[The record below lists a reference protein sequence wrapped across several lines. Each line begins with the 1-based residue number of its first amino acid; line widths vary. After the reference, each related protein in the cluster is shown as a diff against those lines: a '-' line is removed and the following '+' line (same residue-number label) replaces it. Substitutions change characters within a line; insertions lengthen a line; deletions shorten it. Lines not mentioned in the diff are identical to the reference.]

1 MDRMKQV
8 GIGIAVAAVWWFV
21 MFSPWTAP
29 YMPFWSC
36 MACAASTLCIT
47 AYLFK
52 ADWRYSFHLT
62 WRQMLLGVAIAAVLW
77 GVFWIGDKLSQLMFD
92 FARPQVDS
100 IYAMKDQASPWRIGI
115 LLLTVIGPAEEL
127 FWRGFIQQRFA
138 ERISPT
144 AAWLATAAIYTLVHL
159 WSFNF
164 MLIMAALVAGS
175 LWGLL
180 YRLRPDWL
188 PALVISHALWDV
200 AAFVVFPI

>member
-1 MDRMKQV
+1 MKQV
-8 GIGIAVAAVWWFV
+8 WIAIVIAAAWWFV

-29 YMPFWSC
+29 LVSFWPC

-47 AYLFK
+47 AYCMK
-52 ADWRYSFHLT
+52 ADWRYRINFT
-62 WRQMLLGVAIAAVLW
+62 WRQMLLGVAIAAILW

-100 IYAMKDQASPWRIGI
+100 IYAMKDQLSPWRIGI

-144 AAWLATAAIYTLVHL
+144 AAWLVTAAIYTLVHL

-164 MLIMAALVAGS
+164 MLIMAALVAGG